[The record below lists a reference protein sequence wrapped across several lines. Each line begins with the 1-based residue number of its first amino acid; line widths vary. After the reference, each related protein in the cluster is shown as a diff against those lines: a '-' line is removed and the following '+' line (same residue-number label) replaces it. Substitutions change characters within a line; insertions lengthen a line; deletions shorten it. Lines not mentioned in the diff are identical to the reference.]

1 MSKKSEKIRSSAVD
15 SGTRNDQ
22 ANKLHQTVK
31 LKFWLAR
38 QCRLII
44 IYYKRLEAVYER
56 SPAFFEQFQKNFKI
70 YLSCDNNFA
79 FCMHI
84 ENIHSDN
91 NPTNQTCRSFQQI
104 LIKTMIHVQFHVC
117 LKFQFH
123 DPPRGKIFANKVY

>member
-31 LKFWLAR
+31 LKLWLAR

-56 SPAFFEQFQKNFKI
+56 SPAFFEQFQKNFNI
-70 YLSCDNNFA
+70 FLSCDNNFA

-117 LKFQFH
+117 LKFPSICSH
-123 DPPRGKIFANKVY
+123 NGKYWRRK